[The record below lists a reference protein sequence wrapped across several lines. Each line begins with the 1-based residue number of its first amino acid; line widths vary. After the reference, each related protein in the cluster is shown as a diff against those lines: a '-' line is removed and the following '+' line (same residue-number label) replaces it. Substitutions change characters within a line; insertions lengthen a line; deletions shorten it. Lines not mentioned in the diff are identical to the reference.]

1 MIIMDL
7 YDLTLNDS
15 TSSFESMKD
24 AIKVKFSNDEK
35 DDDDEKDYFYL
46 MLPTLLVLEVFIFL
60 Y

>member
-15 TSSFESMKD
+15 TSSFESMKN

-46 MLPTLLVLEVFIFL
+46 MLPTLLVLEVFIYL

>member
-1 MIIMDL
+1 MDL

-46 MLPTLLVLEVFIFL
+46 MLPTLLVLEVFIYL

>member
-7 YDLTLNDS
+7 YDLTLNDL
-15 TSSFESMKD
+15 TSSFESLKD

-46 MLPTLLVLEVFIFL
+46 MLPTLLVLEVFIYL

>member
-46 MLPTLLVLEVFIFL
+46 MLPTLLVLEVFIYL

>member
-7 YDLTLNDS
+7 YDFTLNDS

>member
-15 TSSFESMKD
+15 TSSFESLKD

-46 MLPTLLVLEVFIFL
+46 MLPTLLVLEVFIYL

>member
-1 MIIMDL
+1 MDL
-7 YDLTLNDS
+7 YDLTLNDL
-15 TSSFESMKD
+15 TSSFESLKD

-46 MLPTLLVLEVFIFL
+46 MLPTLLVLEVFIYL